1 MALAQGDL
9 EEIGRYVREH
19 IPEWMGE
26 EGRVSLIREF
36 DLRERIVRV
45 EEELKHQRELMEQG
59 FALMEKRFDQIDK
72 RFELMEKRFEQID
85 KRFEQTEKRF
95 DQVDKHF
102 EQVEKHFEQMEKRFE
117 QVDKHFE
124 LMDKRFE
131 QTDKH
136 FESMDRRFETLNQR
150 MDHFMVWSFGLTI
163 SATGILLAAIKYL
176 H

>member
-26 EGRVSLIREF
+26 QGRVSLIREF

-45 EEELKHQRELMEQG
+45 EEELKHQRELIEQG
-59 FALMEKRFDQIDK
+59 FALMEKRFEQIDK

-85 KRFEQTEKRF
+85 KRFELMEKRF
-95 DQVDKHF
+95 DQV
-102 EQVEKHFEQMEKRFE
+102 
-117 QVDKHFE
+117 
-124 LMDKRFE
+124 DKRFE

-136 FESMDRRFETLNQR
+136 FESLDRRFETLNQR
-150 MDHFMVWSFGLTI
+150 MDRFMVWSFGLTI

>member
-45 EEELKHQRELMEQG
+45 EEELKHQREPMEQG
-59 FALMEKRFDQIDK
+59 FVLMEKRFDQIDK
-72 RFELMEKRFEQID
+72 RFELMEKRFEQ
-85 KRFEQTEKRF
+85 
-95 DQVDKHF
+95 
-102 EQVEKHFEQMEKRFE
+102 VEKHFEP
-117 QVDKHFE
+117 
-124 LMDKRFE
+124 MDKRFE
-131 QTDKH
+131 QTDEH

>member
-19 IPEWMGE
+19 IPERMGE

-85 KRFEQTEKRF
+85 K
-95 DQVDKHF
+95 
-102 EQVEKHFEQMEKRFE
+102 HFEQME
-117 QVDKHFE
+117 
-124 LMDKRFE
+124 KRFE

-150 MDHFMVWSFGLTI
+150 MDRFMVWSFGLTI

>member
-45 EEELKHQRELMEQG
+45 EEELKHQREPMEQG
-59 FALMEKRFDQIDK
+59 FALMEKRF
-72 RFELMEKRFEQID
+72 
-85 KRFEQTEKRF
+85 
-95 DQVDKHF
+95 
-102 EQVEKHFEQMEKRFE
+102 EQVEKHFEP
-117 QVDKHFE
+117 
-124 LMDKRFE
+124 MDKRFE

>member
-59 FALMEKRFDQIDK
+59 FALMEKRF
-72 RFELMEKRFEQID
+72 EQI
-85 KRFEQTEKRF
+85 
-95 DQVDKHF
+95 
-102 EQVEKHFEQMEKRFE
+102 EKHFEQMERRFEQIEKRFE
-117 QVDKHFE
+117 QMERRFEQIDKHFE
-124 LMDKRFE
+124 LMDKRSE

-163 SATGILLAAIKYL
+163 SATGILLAAIKYF

>member
-85 KRFEQTEKRF
+85 K
-95 DQVDKHF
+95 
-102 EQVEKHFEQMEKRFE
+102 HFEQMDKRFE
-117 QVDKHFE
+117 QIDKHFE

>member
-85 KRFEQTEKRF
+85 KRFEQT
-95 DQVDKHF
+95 
-102 EQVEKHFEQMEKRFE
+102 
-117 QVDKHFE
+117 
-124 LMDKRFE
+124 
-131 QTDKH
+131 DKH